1 MNKDYYFMLRNTPN
15 TESLIIEYGFIDNIK
30 DAQKL
35 KKNYKDYVDA
45 VVDAVIEYKNIPIN
59 NDYYTVKKGDTLWS
73 VAKKYNISVNE
84 LKSLNNLDSNMLSIG
99 QKLKIKE
106 NNNEIIIDIDDIPN
120 TYEVKKGDTLY
131 SIANKY
137 NTTVDKLKDINNL
150 IDNTLSVGQILLI
163 NDEKT
168 IDNFDN
174 SYIVKKGDTLYS
186 IANKYNTTVD
196 KLKDINNLNDNTL
209 SIGQILYIN
218 NDNNIFDNYIV
229 KKGDTLYSIAN
240 KYKISIDDLK
250 RINNLNTNILS
261 IGQTLKIPINN

>member
-1 MNKDYYFMLRNTPN
+1 
-15 TESLIIEYGFIDNIK
+15 
-30 DAQKL
+30 
-35 KKNYKDYVDA
+35 
-45 VVDAVIEYKNIPIN
+45 
-59 NDYYTVKKGDTLWS
+59 
-73 VAKKYNISVNE
+73 
-84 LKSLNNLDSNMLSIG
+84 MLSIG

-120 TYEVKKGDTLY
+120 TYE
-131 SIANKY
+131 
-137 NTTVDKLKDINNL
+137 
-150 IDNTLSVGQILLI
+150 
-163 NDEKT
+163 
-168 IDNFDN
+168 
-174 SYIVKKGDTLYS
+174 VKKGDTLYS

-250 RINNLNTNILS
+250 RSYETAFPRA
-261 IGQTLKIPINN
+261 KKPKK